1 MPMQRHTIITP
12 RVRRAQHELLTALS
26 ESINQSGFE
35 RDVAQGKLSAVI
47 SDIWNEAEKIAKAI
61 PLREQ
66 AG

>member
-1 MPMQRHTIITP
+1 MPMQRQSILTP
-12 RVRRAQHELLTALS
+12 RIRRAQYELLDALK
-26 ESINQSGFE
+26 ESINQSELE
-35 RDVAQGKLSAVI
+35 REVVQGKLSAVI